1 MDYFV
6 SFSNAFLPYQLFNV
20 EALRKGEKKYY
31 DHKVDIYSFS
41 LVLWE
46 LLTNETPFKGRNTIL
61 VAYAVANVSSYEV
74 TKFPSLNC
82 LAVSLLAIP
91 SRSFS

>member
-1 MDYFV
+1 LVYLI
-6 SFSNAFLPYQLFNV
+6 SFSNAFLPCQLFNV

-46 LLTNETPFKGRNTIL
+46 LLTNETPFKGRNTML
-61 VAYAVANVSSYEV
+61 VAYAVANVSSYNV
-74 TKFPSLNC
+74 IRFPSLNC
-82 LAVSLLAIP
+82 LAVSVFAIS
-91 SRSFS
+91 SRPFS